1 MEWFKERLLDIFIIF
16 FNMILTILILKAC
29 LNIEGTDYYLITF
42 LFIIGLIIAWVYD
55 EKVKSLERKLILTM
69 IILSAV
75 LLMVIVFR
83 KYAVSFIVDGIGHNM
98 AHITSNM
105 REGWASSFSL
115 IRNLLVITIPTL
127 TPFAMW
133 IKKRGL
139 ADIII
144 LINMMLM
151 MVYWYLG
158 YYEEIDKV
166 MYIFIFVSIMTYA
179 VNHLGN
185 YNKRLKRKD
194 IRNNIITSKIIWAT
208 IMMSIVSSMVIVLLP
223 KSASGKFSKII
234 SDKVVENIADDSGGA
249 YNPDKYGYSLAKS
262 GYNDSSKI
270 LGGPINIDDREAFK
284 LEYKGNAKNEI
295 YLKGSVKDKYTGI
308 SWVPNYRLIEKGNMM
323 DASYLD
329 NFVGANEET
338 MTIHPDY
345 ITTTTLFN
353 PYYSK
358 VVNIKYNSDN
368 KSYVDKV
375 NGAFYA
381 EKPIKTEYTINF
393 YSNSIYDKAFDS
405 SLNGSN
411 YVEINQL
418 LNNGDLSNYLQLPD
432 TITQRTVDLVYDIV
446 KGTSSN
452 YEKAYRLKAYLTQ
465 NYTYSLDV
473 PNVPEGKDFVDYFLF
488 EEKKGYCVYF
498 ATAMTVMCRIAGIP
512 ARYVEGFKVSKDKE
526 NNGMYKV
533 TNEDAHAWT
542 EIYLSFNG
550 SNYNAARVL
559 PFTKIDTVPTAYQY
573 RHAKEVQNNGEGN
586 SGGLNGSKSSLDNDS
601 KGNTKK
607 VDLEKNSS
615 EDKNKAYYL
624 YLKILSPILLLL
636 IYIIIRICLVFI
648 KRRKIIR
655 SDSLI
660 PLYDY
665 CKLRLNRINI
675 IKSKNET
682 DLEYAENVPDYELSK
697 KMVEL
702 VKLIYREFY
711 AEEKGLSYDRVQM
724 INYIECIIKS
734 NQGNMKYLI
743 KRYILF

>member
-1 MEWFKERLLDIFIIF
+1 MEWFKERFLDSFIIF
-16 FNMILTILILKAC
+16 LNMILTILILKSC
-29 LNIEGTDYYLITF
+29 INIEGIDYYLITL

-55 EKVKSLERKLILTM
+55 EKVKSLEKKLVLTM
-69 IILSAV
+69 IILSAM

-83 KYAVSFIVDGIGHNM
+83 KYAVSFIIEGIGNNM
-98 AHITSNM
+98 THITSNM
-105 REGWASSFSL
+105 RERLPSSFSL
-115 IRNLLVITIPTL
+115 IRNLFVITIPTL

-133 IKKRGL
+133 IKKRGFS
-139 ADIII
+139 DIII
-144 LINMMLM
+144 LINMVLM

-166 MYIFIFVSIMTYA
+166 MYIFIILSIITYA
-179 VNHLGN
+179 VNNLGN
-185 YNKRLKRKD
+185 YSKRLKRKE
-194 IRNNIITSKIIWAT
+194 IRNNIVTSKIIWST
-208 IMMSIVSSMVIVLLP
+208 ILLSIVSSMFIVLLP

-234 SDKVVENIADDSGGA
+234 TDKVVENIADDSGGD

-284 LEYKGNAKNEI
+284 LEYKGNVKNEI
-295 YLKGSVKDKYTGI
+295 YLKGSAKDKYTGM
-308 SWVPNYRLIEKGNMM
+308 SWVPNYRLIEKNNMM
-323 DASYLD
+323 DSAYLG

-368 KSYVDKV
+368 KTYVDKV
-375 NGAFYA
+375 NGAFYS

-393 YSNSIYDKAFDS
+393 YSNSTYDKDFDKPLS
-405 SLNGSN
+405 GSN
-411 YVEINQL
+411 YVEIDQL

-452 YEKAYRLKAYLTQ
+452 DEKAYRLKAYLTK

-473 PNVPEGKDFVDYFLF
+473 SSVPEGKDFVDYFLF

-542 EIYLSFNG
+542 EIYLAFNG
-550 SNYNAARVL
+550 SNYNVARAL

-573 RHAKEVQNNGEGN
+573 RHAKEVQNNGG
-586 SGGLNGSKSSLDNDS
+586 SDGVGLDGSKSALDSN
-601 KGNTKK
+601 KNGNTKK
-607 VDLEKNSS
+607 VDLEKADS
-615 EDKNKAYYL
+615 EDKNKTYYL
-624 YLKILSPILLLL
+624 YFKVLSPIALIL
-636 IYIIIRICLVFI
+636 IYIITRICLVVI
-648 KRRKIIR
+648 KRRKIIK
-655 SDSLI
+655 SNSLI

-665 CKLRLNRINI
+665 CKLRVNRINI

-682 DLEYAENVPDYELSK
+682 DLEFAENIPNYEISK

-702 VKLIYREFY
+702 VGLIYREFY
-711 AEEKGLSYDRVQM
+711 AEEDNLHYDRIQM
-724 INYIECIIKS
+724 INYIESTIRS
-734 NQGNMKYLI
+734 NQGKTKYLI

>member
-1 MEWFKERLLDIFIIF
+1 MEWFKERLLDSFIIF
-16 FNMILTILILKAC
+16 LNMILTILILKAC
-29 LNIEGTDYYLITF
+29 LNIEGTNYYFITF
-42 LFIIGLIIAWVYD
+42 LFVIGVIITWVYD
-55 EKVKSLERKLILTM
+55 EKVKSLERKLVLTM
-69 IILSAV
+69 IMLSAV
-75 LLMVIVFR
+75 LLLVIVFR
-83 KYAVSFIVDGIGHNM
+83 KYAVSFIIEGIGNNM
-98 AHITSNM
+98 THITSNM
-105 REGWASSFSL
+105 REGWPSSFSL
-115 IRNLLVITIPTL
+115 IRNLFVITIPTL
-127 TPFAMW
+127 IPFAMW
-133 IKKRGL
+133 IKKRGF

-144 LINMMLM
+144 LINMLLM

-158 YYEEIDKV
+158 YYEEINKV
-166 MYIFIFVSIMTYA
+166 MYIFIFVSIITYA

-185 YNKRLKRKD
+185 YRKRLKRKE
-194 IRNNIITSKIIWAT
+194 IRNNIMTSKIIWAT
-208 IMMSIVSSMVIVLLP
+208 IVMSIVSSMFIVLLP
-223 KSASGKFSKII
+223 KSSSGKFSKII
-234 SDKVVENIADDSGGA
+234 TDKVVENIADDSGGV
-249 YNPDKYGYSLAKS
+249 YNPDKYGYTLAKS

-284 LEYKGNAKNEI
+284 LEYKGNVKNEI
-295 YLKGSVKDKYTGI
+295 YLKGSVKDKYTGT
-308 SWVPNYRLIEKGNMM
+308 SWIPNFRLVQKGNMM
-323 DASYLD
+323 DSAYIE

-345 ITTTTLFN
+345 VTTTTLFN

-368 KSYVDKV
+368 KTYVDKV
-375 NGAFYA
+375 NGAFYS

-393 YSNSIYDKAFDS
+393 YSNSIYDKAFDTPLS
-405 SLNGSN
+405 GSN
-411 YVEINQL
+411 SVEINQL
-418 LNNGDLSNYLQLPD
+418 LNNGELANYLQLPD

-452 YEKAYRLKAYLTQ
+452 YEKAYRLKTYLTQ

-473 PNVPEGKDFVDYFLF
+473 PSVPEGKDFVDYFLF

-526 NNGMYKV
+526 SNGMYKV

-542 EIYLSFNG
+542 EIYLSYNG
-550 SNYNAARVL
+550 NNFNAARAL

-573 RHAKEVQNNGEGN
+573 RHAKEAQNNGESN
-586 SGGLNGSKSSLDNDS
+586 SSGLDGSKSSVDKDS
-601 KGNTKK
+601 NGNTKK

-615 EDKNKAYYL
+615 EVKNKTYYL
-624 YLKILSPILLLL
+624 YLKILSPIVLVL
-636 IYIIIRICLVFI
+636 IYITVRICLVVV
-648 KRRKIIR
+648 KKRKILK

-665 CKLRLNRINI
+665 CKFRLNKIII

-682 DLEYAENVPDYELSK
+682 DLEFAENIPNYELSK

-702 VKLIYREFY
+702 VELIYREFY
-711 AEEKGLSYDRVQM
+711 AQEDDLHYDKLQM
-724 INYIECIIKS
+724 IDYIE
-734 NQGNMKYLI
+734 NVTRNYQGNMKYLI
-743 KRYILF
+743 KKYILF

>member
-1 MEWFKERLLDIFIIF
+1 MEWFKERLLDSFIIY
-16 FNMILTILILKAC
+16 FNMILTILILKSC

-42 LFIIGLIIAWVYD
+42 LFMVGLIIAWVYD
-55 EKVKSLERKLILTM
+55 EKVKSLERKLVLTM

-83 KYAVSFIVDGIGHNM
+83 KYAVSFVIEGIGNNM

-105 REGWASSFSL
+105 REGWPSSFSL
-115 IRNLLVITIPTL
+115 IRNLFVITIPTL

-133 IKKRGL
+133 IKKRGF
-139 ADIII
+139 ADISI
-144 LINMMLM
+144 LINMLLM

-166 MYIFIFVSIMTYA
+166 MYIFIFISIITYA

-185 YNKRLKRKD
+185 YSKKLKRKEV
-194 IRNNIITSKIIWAT
+194 RNNIVTSKIIWAT
-208 IMMSIVSSMVIVLLP
+208 IVLSLVSSMLIVLLP
-223 KSASGKFSKII
+223 KSTSGKFSKII

-284 LEYKGNAKNEI
+284 LEYKGNVKNEI
-295 YLKGSVKDKYTGI
+295 YLKGSVKDKYTGT
-308 SWVPNYRLIEKGNMM
+308 SWVPNFRLIEKSNMM
-323 DASYLD
+323 DAAYIE

-345 ITTTTLFN
+345 VTTTTLFN

-368 KSYVDKV
+368 KTYVDKV

-393 YSNSIYDKAFDS
+393 YSNSIYDKAFDTPS
-405 SLNGSN
+405 SGRNS
-411 YVEINQL
+411 VEIDQL
-418 LNNGDLSNYLQLPD
+418 LNNGDLVHYLQLPD
-432 TITQRTVDLVYDIV
+432 TITQRTVDLVYNIV

-473 PNVPEGKDFVDYFLF
+473 SNVPEGKDFVDYFLF

-542 EIYLSFNG
+542 EIYLSYNG
-550 SNYNAARVL
+550 NNYSAARML

-573 RHAKEVQNNGEGN
+573 RHAKEIQNNGEGN
-586 SGGLNGSKSSLDNDS
+586 NGALDGSKSSVDNAS
-601 KGNTKK
+601 NGNTKK
-607 VDLEKNSS
+607 VDLEKNSD
-615 EDKNKAYYL
+615 ENKNKMYYL
-624 YLKILSPILLLL
+624 YLKILSPIVLIL
-636 IYIIIRICLVFI
+636 IYITVRICLVVI
-648 KRRKIIR
+648 KRRKIIK

-675 IKSKNET
+675 IKSKSET
-682 DLEYAENVPDYELSK
+682 DLEFAENIPNYELSK
-697 KMVEL
+697 KMVDL
-702 VKLIYREFY
+702 VGLIYREFY
-711 AEEKGLSYDRVQM
+711 AQEDNLHYDRIQM
-724 INYIECIIKS
+724 INYIESTIRS
-734 NQGNMKYLI
+734 SQGNIKYLI
-743 KRYILF
+743 KRYII